1 MHNDSTCS
9 KSERETAFDVIY
21 SFQAKYYA
29 ELRERLLS
37 DGFLPQTYLEKES
50 VMRIL
55 EYGIRYFA
63 DMFEKLCVDSF
74 KHPHDIGQI
83 LWMYSFYEKG
93 KNSGNISFSELD
105 IIGLYTCRYILA
117 ISPKLNLTSK
127 AHPYFKDPVVWLPE
141 LFAVTNSLLAI
152 SQFRTVEGLSYQ
164 SSVKIDLSN
173 KFAEIDYLNNDFISL
188 LNKSKTK
195 GEEILAPQYVDYSIA
210 IDFQNLLVDV
220 FGSSA
225 DSLFSIFTNLNDI
238 CHEQEDIKPKDFTPY
253 FNLFGHSIFAKE
265 LILDRDS
272 VNFYNVITKPH
283 SNNHRTRF
291 KPLIKLNV
299 DNNSILVST
308 KWLIFEAI
316 SELSLNRLPFNGLPK
331 SWLEIDKIKQ
341 YADLISN
348 EVGANFEK
356 LVSSKI
362 SKQFPHKHDIKSI
375 GNTPVEE
382 FPVFENGE
390 KTNRTVGQIDFIII
404 NKSKRI
410 IYIADAKHL
419 KSKYIVT
426 SFYNDKSKFDN
437 YYKKLRD
444 KTMWANEH
452 KELISDLF
460 ELDVT
465 SYSVQELFITEA
477 YIFYALFVEYPII
490 PLVSL
495 NTFLDT
501 NRSLCYL
508 E

>member
-1 MHNDSTCS
+1 MHTETNCN
-9 KSERETAFDVIY
+9 KSESEAAFDAIY
-21 SFQAKYYA
+21 YLQAQYFA
-29 ELRERLLS
+29 ELSDRLLE
-37 DGFLPQTYLEKES
+37 DGYLPQLYLEKDS

-55 EYGIRYFA
+55 EFSIHYFA
-63 DMFEKLCVDSF
+63 EKFEKWCVDSL
-74 KHPHDIGQI
+74 KNPKDIGQI
-83 LWMYSFYEKG
+83 LWLYSFYEKG
-93 KNSGNISFSELD
+93 KNSGKISLSELD

-117 ISPKLNLTSK
+117 IAPKLSLSSNERPFFNDSE
-127 AHPYFKDPVVWLPE
+127 VCLPE
-141 LFAVTNSLLAI
+141 LFALTNSLMSV
-152 SQFRTVEGLSYQ
+152 SQFRTAEGLSDHL
-164 SSVKIDLSN
+164 SVKIDLTDN
-173 KFAEIDYLNNDFISL
+173 FIKIDYINEEFISL

-195 GEEILAPQYVDYSIA
+195 GEVILAPQYVDYSIA
-210 IDFQNLLVDV
+210 VDFKNLLVDV
-220 FGSSA
+220 FGIAA
-225 DSLFSIFTNLNDI
+225 DSLFNIFSYEN
-238 CHEQEDIKPKDFTPY
+238 EQEDVKPKDFTPY
-253 FNLFGHSIFAKE
+253 SNLYGNSIFAKE
-265 LILDRDS
+265 LILDSNS
-272 VNFYNVITKPH
+272 VDFYSVITKPH

-291 KPLIKLNV
+291 KPLLKLNIDENFV
-299 DNNSILVST
+299 IVST

-331 SWLEIDKIKQ
+331 SWLKIDRIKQ
-341 YADLISN
+341 YADFISN
-348 EVGANFEK
+348 EVGTNFEN

-362 SKQFPHKHDIKSI
+362 SNQFPHKHDIKNI
-375 GNTPVEE
+375 GNTSVED

-404 NKSKRI
+404 NEIKHI

-437 YYKKLRD
+437 YYIKLRD
-444 KTMWANEH
+444 KAKWANEH

-460 ELDVT
+460 GLDVT

-477 YIFYALFVEYPII
+477 YIFYALYVDYPII

-501 NRSLCYL
+501 NRKLCYL